1 MKKAAPIIITAI
13 MTIYLAAYAY
23 VLLFMTK
30 GMGLGR
36 LVLGLVGLIVLGVL
50 VAVLYTLKE
59 RLKEIDKEDDDDL
72 SKY

>member
-1 MKKAAPIIITAI
+1 MKKAAPIIITLI
-13 MTIYLAAYAY
+13 MAIYLSGYAY
-23 VLLFMTK
+23 VLLFITK

-36 LVLGLVGLIVLGVL
+36 VVLGIAGLVVLGVL
-50 VAVLYTLKE
+50 VALLYTLKE

>member
-1 MKKAAPIIITAI
+1 MKKAAPIVITLI
-13 MTIYLAAYAY
+13 MAIYLGGYAY

-30 GMGLGR
+30 GMGIGR
-36 LVLGLVGLIVLGVL
+36 IVLGVSGL
-50 VAVLYTLKE
+50 VVLGVLMALLYTLRE

>member
-1 MKKAAPIIITAI
+1 MKKAAPIIITLI
-13 MTIYLAAYAY
+13 MAIYLSGYAY

-36 LVLGLVGLIVLGVL
+36 VVLGIIGLVVLGVL
-50 VAVLYTLKE
+50 VALLYTLKE